1 MLIKLDVDELRSIA
15 PLAVS
20 AAEKMEESNAVITSI
35 VSSHDWKCPE
45 RASIDESLERIKSN
59 SVVLNNAF
67 VDFSNNII
75 SIANGFT
82 DYINEQK
89 RFDVTY
95 SEDVANLLL
104 ILGSSGTSTVSAG
117 NNVGGIVSA
126 MEMNS
131 MHTSNIASLHSASR
145 EINIVDFSLFTE

>member
-1 MLIKLDVDELRSIA
+1 MFCLFHQFYRKQSYQPISDIPFST
-15 PLAVS
+15 
-20 AAEKMEESNAVITSI
+20 NT
-35 VSSHDWKCPE
+35 H
-45 RASIDESLERIKSN
+45 
-59 SVVLNNAF
+59 AF

-104 ILGSSGTSTVSAG
+104 ILGSSGISTVSVG